1 MLLLLL
7 MMMMMTTTTTT
18 TMMMMMM
25 LMMMMVMMMMMM
37 MMMTMP
43 MMMMTMTTMMM
54 IIHTRG
60 KTFSQMS
67 QECLEGRFRSTSGL
81 FSDVASVFIRSALSR
96 KSAYSFGIACAKSP
110 TTPKIGLMAPEVS
123 YKDVGVHN

>member
-1 MLLLLL
+1 MMLLLLHL

-18 TMMMMMM
+18 TTTTMMMMM
-25 LMMMMVMMMMMM
+25 LM
-37 MMMTMP
+37 

-110 TTPKIGLMAPEVS
+110 TTPKIGLMAPEVI